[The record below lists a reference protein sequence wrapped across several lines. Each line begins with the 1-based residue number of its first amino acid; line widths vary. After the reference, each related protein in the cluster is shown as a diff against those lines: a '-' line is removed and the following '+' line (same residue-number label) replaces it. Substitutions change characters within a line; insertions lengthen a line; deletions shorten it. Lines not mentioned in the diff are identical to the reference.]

1 MGDNQLIKVSV
12 ILHSYLREL
21 LPPETG
27 GRTILELQDEQD
39 VASVI
44 ELLNVPPAAVAAL
57 NGSIVRDHATVLHN
71 GDELRFLRPGGGG

>member
-1 MGDNQLIKVSV
+1 LGDNQLIKVSV

-44 ELLNVPPAAVAAL
+44 KLLNVPPAAVAAL
-57 NGSIVRDHATVLHN
+57 NGSIVRDHTTVLHD
-71 GDELRFLRPGGGG
+71 GDELRFLRPGAGG